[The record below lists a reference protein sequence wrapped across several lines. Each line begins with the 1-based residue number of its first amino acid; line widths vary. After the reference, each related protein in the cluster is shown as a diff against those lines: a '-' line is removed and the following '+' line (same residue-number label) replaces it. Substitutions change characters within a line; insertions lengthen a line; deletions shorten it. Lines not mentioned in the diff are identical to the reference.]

1 MRHLLRLLLPLLVL
15 AGPLAGQ
22 ASAVTVKELLE
33 YKAKLSDDVLIA
45 LIESDGSVFH
55 LSIQDVAAL
64 RDQGLSERVILA
76 MLKTAT
82 KRPEP
87 ASPASTAPQPSTAP
101 VAVYA
106 PPGAAVDQYGQP
118 IAAPTED
125 QPKAPVVVNVK
136 QEVTQTV
143 EQPTQPNYSMSSP
156 YGYAFSPYVYGFGA
170 VAPARPV
177 VAPPPAPVYWGWGG
191 QRRPDSWQPS
201 PPPPPPA
208 PPHVNPTAAKTLTT
222 MPVTKVGG
230 G

>member
-1 MRHLLRLLLPLLVL
+1 MRHLLRLLLPLVIVI
-15 AGPLAGQ
+15 GPLASR

-33 YKAKLSDDVLIA
+33 YKNTLSDDILIA

-55 LSIQDVAAL
+55 LSITDVAAL

-82 KRPEP
+82 KRPAP
-87 ASPASTAPQPSTAP
+87 PQTAPVGAAPQPSQPP

-118 IAAPTED
+118 IAAPSSDVPAEQF

-136 QEVTQTV
+136 QEVTQKV
-143 EQPTQPNYSMSSP
+143 EQPAAQPAYGASYPYAYYPYS
-156 YGYAFSPYVYGFGA
+156 YLVT
-170 VAPARPV
+170 APVPRV
-177 VAPPPAPVYWGWGG
+177 VAPPQPVYWGWGG
-191 QRRPDSWQPS
+191 QRRPDSWQPTPT
-201 PPPPPPA
+201 PPPVAQPTTAMGKMA
-208 PPHVNPTAAKTLTT
+208 PPIRQ
-222 MPVTKVGG
+222 GG